1 MASPSPQSSPMPPPQ
16 APSPM
21 GPPQQAPSPSN
32 PQGSPMGPP
41 QHHPHSPTQAYQ
53 TGPSMQSGG
62 PPMSQSPQQPP
73 PQQQNYSSHPQQ
85 MQANMGPQNQGG
97 PGGPV
102 GQNSSSQ
109 QGPGGSMVP
118 GQMGPNGPQG
128 TSHMMQSGPNQMG
141 SNGPGQMGGGGPGQM
156 GSGGPSQMGPGGPGG
171 PIGPNHMGQGGGGPP
186 GGGHMGQGP
195 NQMGPGSGPGS
206 QMGPGGPP
214 NSQMV
219 PGGPGHMSGP
229 SGPGHMNA
237 SGPPGSGH
245 MSSGGPPGSGHVNT
259 SGPPGSGHMNNS
271 GPPGS
276 GHMNASG
283 PPGSHLNSG
292 PPIPSHMNASGPPGS
307 GHMSGPGNHMGPG
320 GPGQMPPSGPGGH
333 SMGPGGPSQMGPGG
347 PNQMVPN
354 SQSPMGPSPMG
365 PVGPGGQMGPNG
377 PGQMGHNGPSQVGP
391 NGPGQMNMGG
401 PSSQMGIGPGGPG
414 SQMGPGGQVGQMGPG
429 SGPGGQLGP
438 NGLGQMGPGNT
449 PGGQI
454 PPGNGPGGPMGPGS
468 GPGGQMGSTSGPG
481 GQMGPGSGP
490 SGQIGPGS
498 GSGSQMGPG
507 NPPGNPMPPGSGASG
522 QMGPGNGPS
531 GQMGPGSGPS
541 GQMGPGNGPN
551 SQMGPGSGPGSQMG
565 PSGQMGPGGPGAQ
578 MVPGG
583 PGGQIPPNGPSNQMG
598 PGGPGSQMG
607 SGGPNSQLGHGG
619 ANNPMGPNGPSGQP
633 SSAQMGGPGSQSQQI
648 VPGGTSPMG
657 PGAPVNQMSQTGPGQ
672 IGPSGP
678 GGPPAAGQENLNAL
692 QKAIDSMEEKGLQ
705 EDPRYSQLLALRA
718 RQGSMGEKQTFSS
731 QQLQQLR
738 VQIMAYR
745 LLARNQP
752 LSQQLA
758 LAVQGGAPP
767 PPGLPQRPP
776 IDPSQGPATTT
787 GLPISGPNVIGSAVP
802 PRPGCQTPQQQ
813 QPPQPGAKTNR
824 VTSVAKPAGL
834 DPLLILQE
842 RENRVAAR
850 IALRMEQLSNL
861 PTNMPED
868 LRIQA
873 QIELRMLRVLNF
885 QRQLRSEIL
894 ACTRKDT
901 TLETAVNVKAYKRTK
916 KQGLREARATEKLE
930 KQQKLEAERK
940 RRQKHQEFLSS
951 VLQHGKDF
959 KEFHRNNVAK
969 LARLNKAVLNYHANA
984 EREQKKEQERIE
996 KERMRRLMAEDEEGY
1011 RKLIDQKKDKR
1022 LAFLLSQTDE
1032 YISNLTEMVKQHKIE
1047 QKRKQVEEQKRKK
1060 KKKKLQDGEG
1070 GEDGNGNEDSRVG
1083 VIETSTGRTLTGD
1096 EAPLMS
1102 QLSAFLESHPGWE
1115 PIESESEDDD
1125 DDDDDENDDEKGE
1138 HKEKAPGDSEE
1149 DKVKKTIHKAKVE
1162 DDEYKTEEQTY
1173 YSIAHTVHEVVT
1185 EQASI
1190 MVNGKLKE
1198 YQIKGLEWLVSLFN
1212 NNLNGILADEMGLG
1226 KTIQTIALV
1235 TYLMEKKKVNGPF
1248 LIIVPLSTLSNWVLE
1263 FEKWAPSVVVVSYKG
1278 SPAGR
1283 RAIQSQMRATKFNVL
1298 LTTYEYVIKDKGV
1311 LAKLQWK
1318 YMIIDEGHRMKN
1330 HHCKLTQVLNTHY
1343 LAPHRLLLTG
1353 TPLQN
1358 KLPELWALLN
1368 FLLPSIF
1375 KSCSTF
1381 EQWFNAPFATTGE
1394 KVELNEEE
1402 TILIIRRL
1410 HKVLRP
1416 FLLRRLK
1423 KEVESQLPDK
1433 VEYIIKCD
1441 MSGLQK
1447 VLYKHMQS
1455 KGVLLTDGS
1464 EKGKQG
1470 KGGAKALMNTIVQL
1484 RKLCN
1489 HPFMFQAIEEKY
1501 CEHVG
1506 TQGIITGPDLYR
1518 ASGKFELLDRIL
1530 PKLKATNHRVLLFCQ
1545 MTQLMTIMEDYL
1557 GWRGFMYLRLDGTTK
1572 AEDRGDLLKKFN
1584 DPGSEY
1590 FLFLLSTRA
1599 GGLGLNLQAA
1609 DTVIIFDS
1617 DWNPHQ
1623 DLQAQDRAHRIGQK
1637 NEVRVL
1643 RLMTVNSVEE
1653 RILAAA
1659 RYKLNM
1665 DEKVIQAG
1673 MFDQKSTGS
1682 ERQQFLQSILHQD
1695 DAEDEEE
1702 NEVPDDETVNQM
1714 IARTEGEF
1722 EIFQK
1727 LDLERRREEA
1737 KLGPNRKSRLLEEA
1751 ELPDWLVKD
1760 DDEVERWTYE
1770 EDEDRFL
1777 GRGSRQRKEVDY
1789 TDSLTE
1795 KEWLKAIDDDGAEYE
1810 EEEEDDKKKKKTR
1823 KRKKK
1828 GEEDDEPIPKKRR
1841 GGGSSID
1848 PKMKRAMKKLLMI
1861 VVNYTDS
1868 TDGRLLSEPFMKLP
1882 SRREL
1887 PDYYEIIKKPLT
1899 INKLLQKIEEGKY
1912 VDFDD
1917 LEKDFMQLCKN
1928 AQVYN
1933 EEASLIHEDS
1943 IVLQSVFT
1951 NARQRIEEEGNNSDM
1966 DDKGDGEDGS
1976 DADSS
1981 VRMKIKL
1988 KGRKGEGRGG
1998 RRKRVTKKYISDDD
2012 DDADDN

>member
-1 MASPSPQSSPMPPPQ
+1 M
-16 APSPM
+16 
-21 GPPQQAPSPSN
+21 
-32 PQGSPMGPP
+32 
-41 QHHPHSPTQAYQ
+41 
-53 TGPSMQSGG
+53 TGIDQ
-62 PPMSQSPQQPP
+62 
-73 PQQQNYSSHPQQ
+73 
-85 MQANMGPQNQGG
+85 
-97 PGGPV
+97 
-102 GQNSSSQ
+102 
-109 QGPGGSMVP
+109 
-118 GQMGPNGPQG
+118 
-128 TSHMMQSGPNQMG
+128 
-141 SNGPGQMGGGGPGQM
+141 
-156 GSGGPSQMGPGGPGG
+156 
-171 PIGPNHMGQGGGGPP
+171 IGPTG
-186 GGGHMGQGP
+186 
-195 NQMGPGSGPGS
+195 
-206 QMGPGGPP
+206 
-214 NSQMV
+214 
-219 PGGPGHMSGP
+219 
-229 SGPGHMNA
+229 
-237 SGPPGSGH
+237 
-245 MSSGGPPGSGHVNT
+245 SGGPPGV
-259 SGPPGSGHMNNS
+259 
-271 GPPGS
+271 
-276 GHMNASG
+276 
-283 PPGSHLNSG
+283 
-292 PPIPSHMNASGPPGS
+292 I
-307 GHMSGPGNHMGPG
+307 
-320 GPGQMPPSGPGGH
+320 
-333 SMGPGGPSQMGPGG
+333 
-347 PNQMVPN
+347 
-354 SQSPMGPSPMG
+354 
-365 PVGPGGQMGPNG
+365 
-377 PGQMGHNGPSQVGP
+377 
-391 NGPGQMNMGG
+391 
-401 PSSQMGIGPGGPG
+401 
-414 SQMGPGGQVGQMGPG
+414 
-429 SGPGGQLGP
+429 
-438 NGLGQMGPGNT
+438 
-449 PGGQI
+449 
-454 PPGNGPGGPMGPGS
+454 
-468 GPGGQMGSTSGPG
+468 
-481 GQMGPGSGP
+481 
-490 SGQIGPGS
+490 
-498 GSGSQMGPG
+498 
-507 NPPGNPMPPGSGASG
+507 
-522 QMGPGNGPS
+522 
-531 GQMGPGSGPS
+531 
-541 GQMGPGNGPN
+541 
-551 SQMGPGSGPGSQMG
+551 
-565 PSGQMGPGGPGAQ
+565 
-578 MVPGG
+578 
-583 PGGQIPPNGPSNQMG
+583 
-598 PGGPGSQMG
+598 
-607 SGGPNSQLGHGG
+607 
-619 ANNPMGPNGPSGQP
+619 
-633 SSAQMGGPGSQSQQI
+633 
-648 VPGGTSPMG
+648 
-657 PGAPVNQMSQTGPGQ
+657 
-672 IGPSGP
+672 
-678 GGPPAAGQENLNAL
+678 QENMNSL
-692 QKAIDSMEEKGLQ
+692 QKAIETMEEKGLQ

-718 RQGSMGEKQTFSS
+718 RQSNMGEKLFTT

-738 VQIMAYR
+738 IQIMAYR
-745 LLARNQP
+745 SLARNQP
-752 LSQQLA
+752 LPQQLA
-758 LAVQGGAPP
+758 LAVQGGASPP
-767 PPGLPQRPP
+767 LGVGQRTPM
-776 IDPSQGPATTT
+776 DPSQGPVSTT
-787 GLPISGPNVIGSAVP
+787 PQISGLNLIGPAIF
-802 PRPGCQTPQQQ
+802 PRAGCQTSQL
-813 QPPQPGAKTNR
+813 PPQPYVKANK
-824 VTSVAKPAGL
+824 VTTVAKPVGL

-842 RENRVAAR
+842 RENRVATR
-850 IALRMEQLSNL
+850 IALRMEQLNSL

-868 LRIQA
+868 LRIQV

-901 TLETAVNVKAYKRTK
+901 TLESAMNVKAYKRTK

-930 KQQKLEAERK
+930 KQQRLEAERK
-940 RRQKHQEFLSS
+940 RRQKHQEFINS

-959 KEFHRNNVAK
+959 KEFYRNNVAK

-1032 YISNLTEMVKQHKIE
+1032 YIGNLTEMVKQHKIE
-1047 QKRKQVEEQKRKK
+1047 QKKKQVEARKLKK
-1060 KKKKLQDGEG
+1060 KKKKQQDGEEG
-1070 GEDGNGNEDSRVG
+1070 DDGDEDTRVG
-1083 VIETSTGRTLTGD
+1083 VIETATGCTLTGE

-1115 PIESESEDDD
+1115 PIESESEEDG
-1125 DDDDDENDDEKGE
+1125 DDEEEENEGEEKGE
-1138 HKEKAPGDSEE
+1138 KSTGDLDEE
-1149 DKVKKTIHKAKVE
+1149 KVKKTIQKAKVE

-1173 YSIAHTVHEVVT
+1173 YSIAHTVHEIVT

-1278 SPAGR
+1278 SPANR

-1298 LTTYEYVIKDKGV
+1298 LTTYEYVIKDKAV

-1433 VEYIIKCD
+1433 VEYIIKCE

-1506 TQGIITGPDLYR
+1506 TQGSGIVTGPDLYR

-1530 PKLKATNHRVLLFCQ
+1530 PKLKVTNHRVLLFCQ

-1557 GWRGFMYLRLDGTTK
+1557 NWRGFKYLRLDGATK
-1572 AEDRGDLLKKFN
+1572 AEDRGGLLKKFN

-1637 NEVRVL
+1637 NEVRVI

-1659 RYKLNM
+1659 KYKLNM
-1665 DEKVIQAG
+1665 DEKIIQAG

-1737 KLGPNRKSRLLEEA
+1737 KMGLNRKSRLLEEA

-1760 DDEVERWTYE
+1760 DDEVEKWASEEE
-1770 EDEDRFL
+1770 EDKFL

-1795 KEWLKAIDDDGAEYE
+1795 REWLKAIDEDVAEYE
-1810 EEEEDDKKKKKTR
+1810 EEEEDDKKKKNTR
-1823 KRKKK
+1823 RRKKK
-1828 GEEDDEPIPKKRR
+1828 GEEDNELMLKKRKR
-1841 GGGSSID
+1841 TSID
-1848 PKMKRAMKKLLMI
+1848 PKIKRTLKKLLMAVI
-1861 VVNYTDS
+1861 NYADNT
-1868 TDGRLLSEPFMKLP
+1868 GRILSEPFMKLP
-1882 SRREL
+1882 SKREL

-1899 INKLLQKIEEGKY
+1899 INKLLQKIEDGKY
-1912 VDFDD
+1912 TDFDE

-1928 AQVYN
+1928 AQIYN
-1933 EEASLIHEDS
+1933 EEASLIYEDS
-1943 IVLQSVFT
+1943 IVLQSVFMD
-1951 NARQRIEEEGNNSDM
+1951 ARQRIEEEGNISDIN
-1966 DDKGDGEDGS
+1966 DKDQGEEGS

-1981 VRMKIKL
+1981 VRRKIKL
-1988 KGRKGEGRGG
+1988 KEKKIEGRGSR
-1998 RRKRVTKKYISDDD
+1998 RRKVIKRYISDDD
-2012 DDADDN
+2012 DN